1 MIPSGIG
8 RRAWYALR
16 HSVRSYFA
24 DDGIFLASGLAFD
37 LLLCMVPLM
46 LMIVSVLGY
55 AVPDTETAM
64 DQLAGV
70 IDVLAPASQKVV
82 MDNVATIVA
91 NRGLLGLV
99 GFVLF
104 FGFGSL
110 VFGSARLVL
119 NRVFRV
125 ERRRGYVEGK
135 GVDFL
140 VMLAT
145 GLLLMLAIATSW
157 LLSLLRTL
165 TDALPGLDHVL
176 RPGWQVLGDLFGL
189 VFTCL
194 LFYLLYRFSPART
207 VTPAALMVASLTSA
221 GLFHLSKW
229 GFGLY
234 VQFAQSYAPVYGA
247 LGGLLFFFLWLY
259 YACTVFILGAEF
271 GWAFDRAVEATDG
284 PCPDHF

>member
-1 MIPSGIG
+1 MTCPSLG
-8 RRAWYALR
+8 RRAWRALR
-16 HSVRSYFA
+16 QSVRGYFA

-46 LMIVSVLGY
+46 LIIVSVLGY
-55 AVPDTETAM
+55 AFPDPDKAM
-64 DQLAGV
+64 AQLESV
-70 IDVLAPASQKVV
+70 LDVLAPEKQKVV
-82 MDNVATIVA
+82 MDNAETIVA
-91 NRGLLGLV
+91 NRGFLGIL

-104 FGFGSL
+104 FAFGSL

-119 NRVFRV
+119 NKVFRA
-125 ERRRGYVEGK
+125 EQRRGFLKGK

-157 LLSLLRTL
+157 LLSLIRSL
-165 TDALPGLDHVL
+165 THALPDLDHIL
-176 RPGWQVLGDLFGL
+176 RPGWQVLGDLSGF
-189 VFTCL
+189 VFTFL
-194 LFYLLYRFSPART
+194 LFYLLYYYLPART
-207 VTPAALMVASLTSA
+207 VTWAALVVASLTSA

-271 GWAFDRAVEATDG
+271 GWAYDQAAEVTEAAG
-284 PCPDHF
+284 PA

>member
-1 MIPSGIG
+1 MKVPPIG
-8 RRAWYALR
+8 RRAWLALR
-16 HSVRSYFA
+16 HSVRGYFA

-55 AVPDTETAM
+55 AFPDAEKAM
-64 DQLAGV
+64 AQLAGV
-70 IDVLAPASQKVV
+70 LDVLAPESQKVV

-91 NRGLLGLV
+91 NRGFLGVV

-104 FGFGSL
+104 FAFGSL

-119 NRVFRV
+119 NRVFHV
-125 ERRRGYVEGK
+125 ERRRGYLEGK

-157 LLSLLRTL
+157 LLSLLRSL
-165 TDALPGLDHVL
+165 TEAHPGLDPVL
-176 RPGWQVLGDLFGL
+176 RPGWQALGDLFGL
-189 VFTCL
+189 VFTFV
-194 LFYLLYRFSPART
+194 LFYLLYRFSPARPLT
-207 VTPAALMVASLTSA
+207 SAALVVASLTSA

-271 GWAFDRAVEATDG
+271 GWAYDRAADITEAAG
-284 PCPDHF
+284 PA

>member
-1 MIPSGIG
+1 MTCPPIG
-8 RRAWYALR
+8 RRAWQVLR
-16 HSVRSYFA
+16 HSVRSYVA

-46 LMIVSVLGY
+46 LVIVSVLGY
-55 AVPDTETAM
+55 AFPDTEAAM
-64 DQLAGV
+64 TRLAGV
-70 IDVLAPASQKVV
+70 LDVLAPESQKVV

-91 NRGLLGLV
+91 NRGFLGIL
-99 GFVLF
+99 GFALF
-104 FGFGSL
+104 FAFGSL

-119 NRVFRV
+119 NTVFRA
-125 ERRRGYVEGK
+125 EPRRGYLKGK

-140 VMLAT
+140 VMLGT

-157 LLSLLRTL
+157 LLSFLRTL
-165 TDALPGLDHVL
+165 TETFPDLDHVL
-176 RPGWQVLGDLFGL
+176 RPGWQVLGNLSGL
-189 VFTCL
+189 VFTFL

-207 VTPAALMVASLTSA
+207 LTSSALVVASLASA

-271 GWAFDRAVEATDG
+271 GRAYDQATEITDAAG
-284 PCPDHF
+284 PA